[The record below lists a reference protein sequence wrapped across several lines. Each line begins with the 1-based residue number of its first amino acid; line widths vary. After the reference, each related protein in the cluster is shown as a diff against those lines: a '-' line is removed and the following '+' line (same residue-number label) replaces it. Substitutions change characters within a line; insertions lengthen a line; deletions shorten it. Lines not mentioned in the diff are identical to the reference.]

1 MTQPAPPA
9 DPAAPHPLPAPAAPA
24 APGAP
29 APPAAPGP
37 AAPGPAAPAPPAAPP
52 AGADDLARVTDAL
65 TEERRLHR
73 LTQQALS
80 TLQQQGMSEQ
90 ERAVAAAREDGRK
103 EAARAAGLLAA
114 AEFRALAAGK
124 LADPGKMLEDDDLNL
139 ARYVNDQ
146 GEVDKRALGRMVE
159 RLAAQAP
166 QQAPGR
172 VPAGPMGPAAPADGD
187 FLRQAMAQRG
197 R

>member
-1 MTQPAPPA
+1 M
-9 DPAAPHPLPAPAAPA
+9 
-24 APGAP
+24 
-29 APPAAPGP
+29 
-37 AAPGPAAPAPPAAPP
+37 
-52 AGADDLARVTDAL
+52 TDAL

-103 EAARAAGLLAA
+103 EAARAAGLLVAA